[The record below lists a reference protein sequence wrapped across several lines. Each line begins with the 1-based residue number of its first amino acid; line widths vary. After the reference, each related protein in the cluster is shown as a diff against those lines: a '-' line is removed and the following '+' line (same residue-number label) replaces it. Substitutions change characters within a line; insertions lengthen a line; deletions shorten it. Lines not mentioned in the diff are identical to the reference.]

1 MTLNHLE
8 PSLDH
13 LGSLLDDL
21 GALLSLLGGFRNP
34 SGLSA
39 TIADDLGHMDT
50 NTRYTNAAGV
60 KWFSKVPELPEKAS

>member
-1 MTLNHLE
+1 M
-8 PSLDH
+8 
-13 LGSLLDDL
+13 DDL
-21 GALLSLLGGFRNP
+21 GALLSLLGGFRDP

-60 KWFSKVPELPEKAS
+60 KLFFKVPELP